1 MTVKRCRY
9 RNKKQPQAHQIQIT
23 IYFLIVLISDR
34 YVSHTAL
41 TEICR
46 KDIRHPRPGC
56 APSLSV
62 IGSIPGED
70 GAHPFRPSGMPPSEG
85 CGGAGGKRLHA
96 RGIIIFVLCGKVVF
110 LHIGKDL
117 DLS

>member
-1 MTVKRCRY
+1 MQLQK
-9 RNKKQPQAHQIQIT
+9 NKKQPQAHQSKLQ
-23 IYFLIVLISDR
+23 YFLIVLISDR
-34 YVSHTAL
+34 YVSYTAL

-46 KDIRHPRPGC
+46 KDIRHPRPGY
-56 APSLSV
+56 APSLPV

-85 CGGAGGKRLHA
+85 CSGAGGKRLHA